1 MDYDF
6 SNMKIGDRI
15 ILPVGGWSDTQR
27 EVLKLASDF
36 CNTQDPHWQFQTV
49 GHEGS
54 DFERGQ
60 YWLERT
66 R

>member
-6 SNMKIGDRI
+6 SHMAIGDRI
-15 ILPVGGWSDTQR
+15 ACNPGKWNDQQR
-27 EVLKLASDF
+27 AVLELAGKF
-36 CNTQDPHWQFQTV
+36 ANTQEPRWQFQTV
-49 GHEGS
+49 GNEGS
-54 DFERGQ
+54 AFERGQ